1 MAGVKV
7 PMEHYD
13 SLETRDPREREADLF
28 ARLPGHL
35 DRARARAP
43 ELARRLEGI
52 ASAGIT
58 SREALKRL
66 PVLRKSELAELQRRD
81 PPFGGLAAVA
91 EGRAAHVFASP
102 GPLYEPAGE
111 GDFANFARPLF
122 AAGFRGGDLV
132 YNTFSYHFTPAGL
145 MVDAG
150 AHALGCAVFPAG
162 TGQTELQVAAIA
174 DLKPQGYVGTPS
186 FLKILIEKGR
196 ETGADTSSL
205 KKALVSGEALPA
217 GLRTSFE
224 ERGLAVLQCYTTA
237 ELGVVAYES
246 PAREG
251 LIVNEGL
258 IVEIVRPGTGDP
270 VPDGEVGE
278 VVVTNLLSAGYPLVR
293 LGTGDLSAVLPGASP
308 CGRTNMRIRGW
319 LGRADQSAKVRGMFV
334 HPGLVAQILRR
345 HPEIRRARLVVSR
358 RDDLDEMAL
367 RCETESLAGEGLA
380 RAVVDSIREVCK
392 LRGRVELVP
401 SGSLPNDGKVIE
413 DTRPVP

>member
-1 MAGVKV
+1 M
-7 PMEHYD
+7 HYD
-13 SLETRDPREREADLF
+13 SLETRDPQEREADLF

-52 ASAGIT
+52 ASDGIT
-58 SREALKRL
+58 SREALTRI

-91 EGRAAHVFASP
+91 AGRSAHVFGSP
-102 GPLYEPAGE
+102 GPLYEAAGE
-111 GDFANFARPLF
+111 GDFASFARSLF
-122 AAGFRGGDLV
+122 AAGFREGDLV

-150 AHALGCAVFPAG
+150 ARALGCAVFPAG
-162 TGQTELQVAAIA
+162 VGQTELQVAAIA

-186 FLKILIEKGR
+186 FLKILIEKGC

-217 GLRTSFE
+217 SLRASFE
-224 ERGLAVLQCYTTA
+224 ERGIAVLQCYTTA

-246 PAREG
+246 PSREG

-270 VPDGEVGE
+270 VSEGEVGE
-278 VVVTNLLSAGYPLVR
+278 VVVTNLLSESYPLIR
-293 LGTGDLSAVLPGASP
+293 FGTGDLSAVLPGASP

-345 HPEIRRARLVVSR
+345 HPEVRRARLVVSR
-358 RDDLDEMAL
+358 ENDRDEMAL
-367 RCETESLAGEGLA
+367 SCETESPANEALAGAIL
-380 RAVVDSIREVCK
+380 DSIREVCK
-392 LRGRVELVP
+392 LRGRVQLVP
-401 SGSLPNDGKVIE
+401 PGSLPNDGKVIE